1 MWRWRVRS
9 GGTSSI
15 VCCSTAH
22 GPWCSRE
29 VDVVVTSDEVWEAR
43 RTSFGSGAA
52 NYAAG
57 RPGYPRE
64 VVEAC
69 LPRGAGRVL
78 DLAAGTGPLTT
89 ALLELG
95 LSVVAVEPLDDMRA
109 FVPAAAEAIA
119 GTAEQ
124 IPLPDESVDAVF
136 VGQAWHW
143 FDVPKAV
150 AECARVLR
158 PGGTLNPMWN
168 LLDASDPL
176 SLRLSDIAMV
186 DQCSARM
193 LDNPNPPFA
202 ANDLFS
208 TPRRTLTRYRLGY
221 TWERVEAFIRSTSV
235 MILAGDDQRDRV
247 LTEAREAMPDGEFE
261 LSFICEAWS
270 ATKLQGTRQ

>member
-1 MWRWRVRS
+1 M
-9 GGTSSI
+9 
-15 VCCSTAH
+15 
-22 GPWCSRE
+22 
-29 VDVVVTSDEVWEAR
+29 TSDEVWEAR

-143 FDVPKAV
+143 FDVPRAV

-176 SLRLSDIAMV
+176 SLRLSDLAMH

-193 LDNPNPPFA
+193 LGDDAAPPFDA
-202 ANDLFS
+202 AGLFS
-208 TPRRTLTRYRLGY
+208 PPRRTIARYRLPY
-221 TWERVEAFIRSTSV
+221 DLARVAALVASTSV
-235 MILAGDDQRDRV
+235 SILASPEDRAATLAAV
-247 LTEAREAMPDGEFE
+247 RAAMPDGDFD
-261 LSFICEAWS
+261 LAWVCEAWS
-270 ATKLQGTRQ
+270 AVRA